1 MPNDVRHTHWLIKL
15 MLIVGFGFVTFDFIE
30 LTFLTR
36 RTDEFFSWTIQIAVT
51 AAVFGSF
58 YLAASLIT
66 LSAFPQ
72 RAWVRARSAVPGT
85 YALVVLIELATLYN
99 FGPFREHL
107 HAARGITNFEFWL
120 WIGAYTVEP
129 IGLTIG
135 MLLQRKMPGV
145 DPPTIEPLPAWW
157 RNCAWVGGVGAVVVG
172 AFLFLLP
179 QAAINIWSWPLNRLT
194 AQVLGSWFVASGLV
208 MAWAAHENDKWRL
221 LVPALGFTVLGPVQ
235 LIAIA
240 RFSDDID
247 FGNLQIW
254 GHLAFLVGVT
264 VLGVIGLVWALKAK
278 HPYAAEAPPMPV
290 AAAGPPDPGAP
301 AFTA

>member
-1 MPNDVRHTHWLIKL
+1 MPTEIRRTHWLIKL

-30 LTFLTR
+30 LTFLTGK
-36 RTDEFFSWTIQIAVT
+36 TDEFFSWTIASTLT

-58 YLAASLIT
+58 YLAASVIT
-66 LSAFPQ
+66 LTAFPQ
-72 RAWVRARSAVPGT
+72 RVWVRARSAVPGT
-85 YALVVLIELATLYN
+85 YALVCLIELATLYN

-107 HAARGITNFEFWL
+107 HAVKGITNFEFFL

-157 RNCAWVGGVGAVVVG
+157 RNCAWVGGVGAIVVG
-172 AFLFLLP
+172 VFLFLAP
-179 QAAINIWSWPLNRLT
+179 NAAASIWSWPLTRLT

-208 MAWAAHENDKWRL
+208 MAWAAHENDRWRL

-240 RFSDDID
+240 RFSGQID

-264 VLGVIGLVWALKAK
+264 ILGVIGTVMALKAK
-278 HPYAAEAPPMPV
+278 RPLLEQAPPMP
-290 AAAGPPDPGAP
+290 AAAEPAAPP

>member
-1 MPNDVRHTHWLIKL
+1 MPTDVRRTNWLIRL
-15 MLIVGFGFVTFDFIE
+15 MLIVGFGFVTFDFFE
-30 LTFLTR
+30 LTFLTG
-36 RTDEFFSWTIQIAVT
+36 RTSEFFSWEIKDTIT

-72 RAWVRARSAVPGT
+72 RAWARARSAVPGT
-85 YALVVLIELATLYN
+85 FALVVLIELATLYN
-99 FGPFREHL
+99 FGPFKEHL
-107 HAARGITNFEFWL
+107 HATRGITQFEFWL

-135 MLLQRKMPGV
+135 MLMQRKMPGV
-145 DPPTIEPLPAWW
+145 DPPTVEPLPAWW
-157 RNCAWVGGVGAVVVG
+157 RNCAWVGGVGAIVVG
-172 AFLFLLP
+172 AFLFLVP
-179 QAAINIWSWPLNRLT
+179 QAAINIWSWHLTRLT

-208 MAWAAHENDKWRL
+208 MAWAAHENDRWRL

-240 RFSDDID
+240 RFSDQID

-254 GHLAFLVGVT
+254 GHLVFLVGVT
-264 VLGVIGLVWALKAK
+264 VLGVIGLVWALKARN
-278 HPYAAEAPPMPV
+278 PIESGAPAVPV
-290 AAAGPPDPGAP
+290 AAAGPPAEAPP